1 MKLFFFSGGRSSRTR
16 ILIAAV
22 NAVLMDLKLKL
33 GDSDDGDADDGIG
46 VDEILLMGIMIRS
59 DW

>member
-1 MKLFFFSGGRSSRTR
+1 M
-16 ILIAAV
+16 LIAAV

-33 GDSDDGDADDGIG
+33 GDFDDGTG
-46 VDEILLMGIMIRS
+46 VDNILLLGIMIRS

>member
-1 MKLFFFSGGRSSRTR
+1 M
-16 ILIAAV
+16 IAAV

-33 GDSDDGDADDGIG
+33 GDFDDGDADDGTG
-46 VDEILLMGIMIRS
+46 FDEILLMGIMITS

>member
-1 MKLFFFSGGRSSRTR
+1 M
-16 ILIAAV
+16 LIAAV

-33 GDSDDGDADDGIG
+33 GDSDVGDADDGIG
-46 VDEILLMGIMIRS
+46 VDKILLMGIMIRS